1 MDDRAGGTTVS
12 EKPQGRTAPGTHP
25 LELQRLAL
33 QEQMHSDCDP
43 LRVQA
48 ITWLMRAHAAITA
61 AQAEEL
67 RPLGLSP
74 SGFCV
79 LAALLNTPGGRL
91 EPRQIAERL
100 QLSRP
105 SVTGLLDT
113 LQDRGFVVR
122 RPHSDDRRRVLV
134 ELTHYAEQ
142 TLHDHYPTHYKEQA
156 RLVEGLSDDELATL
170 VQLLRKVSGAV
181 PAELADPASGDG
193 PAAGAP
199 AS

>member
-1 MDDRAGGTTVS
+1 
-12 EKPQGRTAPGTHP
+12 
-25 LELQRLAL
+25 
-33 QEQMHSDCDP
+33 MHTDCDP

-48 ITWLMRAHAAITA
+48 ITWLMRAHAAVTA

-74 SGFCV
+74 SGFYV
-79 LAALLNTPGGRL
+79 LAALLNTPERRL

-122 RPHSDDRRRVLV
+122 RPHAGDRRRVLV
-134 ELTHYAEQ
+134 ELTSFAEQ
-142 TLHDHYPTHYKEQA
+142 MLQDHYPTHYKEQA
-156 RLVEGLSDDELATL
+156 RLVEDLSDVELSTL
-170 VQLLRKVSGAV
+170 VQLLRRLNGAV
-181 PAELADPASGDG
+181 PTEFASAPPEDG
-193 PAAGAP
+193 EPPSA
-199 AS
+199 